1 MVPCGGKL
9 FLELYGSGLGS
20 KLGLTPTAQLDGV
33 PMIRPLFPS
42 RLSIV
47 LLLFAGAC
55 STAPSAP
62 VTTTPT
68 TQPSGQITPRQTAF
82 LDTLEQR
89 TFAWFWERTNATNGL
104 APDRW
109 PTKSFSSVA
118 AIGFALTAYPIG
130 IERGYVTR
138 TAAAERTLTTLRFM
152 YRAPQGPQAT
162 GVTGYK
168 GFFYHFL
175 DMDTGLRFEQVELST
190 IDTSLLI
197 AGVLFCQSY
206 FTQNNPTEASIR
218 AYGDSLYNR
227 VDWQWARPRAPLV
240 SMGWKPESGYIE
252 ADWRGL
258 NEALIL
264 NILALGSTTY
274 PVDVASW
281 DAYRN
286 TYRWA
291 DFYGQQHLNF
301 APLFG
306 HQYSHVW
313 IDFRGIQ
320 DSYMRAKGIDYFEN
334 SRRAT
339 LSQRAYAI
347 ANPGNWKDYG
357 PDNWG
362 LTAVD
367 GPLDIELNIRGAQR
381 TFWTYSARG
390 AAAGEI
396 RDDGTLGP
404 TAAGGSVA
412 FAPEIAIPALV
423 AMREKYGDN
432 LFSTYGFLDSFNPT
446 FDLDIKPRH
455 GRIVRG
461 VGWFDTD
468 YLGIDQGPIIAMVE
482 NYRTGLVWR
491 VMRTNPH
498 IIRGLKRAGFT
509 GGWLDQ

>member
-1 MVPCGGKL
+1 MTSPPAAVA
-9 FLELYGSGLGS
+9 
-20 KLGLTPTAQLDGV
+20 TRPTAAAALGTV
-33 PMIRPLFPS
+33 
-42 RLSIV
+42 
-47 LLLFAGAC
+47 
-55 STAPSAP
+55 
-62 VTTTPT
+62 
-68 TQPSGQITPRQTAF
+68 TPRQTAF
-82 LDTLEQR
+82 LDTLEKR
-89 TFAWFWERTNATNGL
+89 TFDWFWEKTNASNGL
-104 APDRW
+104 TPDRW

-130 IERGYVTR
+130 VERGYVTR
-138 TAAAERTLTTLRFM
+138 QSAADRVLTTLRFM
-152 YRAPQGPQAT
+152 YRAPQGPQPT
-162 GVTGYK
+162 GVTGHK

-175 DMDTGLRFEQVELST
+175 DMDTGLRFERVELST
-190 IDTSLLI
+190 IDTSLLL

-206 FTQNNPTEASIR
+206 FTSQNATEASIR
-218 AYGDSLYNR
+218 AYGDSLYER

-252 ADWRGL
+252 ADWHGL
-258 NEALIL
+258 NEAIIL
-264 NILALGSTTY
+264 NILALGSPTH

-281 DAYRN
+281 EAYRS

-291 DFYGQQHLNF
+291 DFYGFQHLNF

-306 HQYSHVW
+306 HQYSHIW

-320 DSYMRAKGIDYFEN
+320 DSYMRGKGIDYFEN

-339 LSQRAYAI
+339 YSQRAYAT
-347 ANPGNWKDYG
+347 ANPGNWKDYSA
-357 PDNWG
+357 DIWG

-367 GPLDIELNIRGAQR
+367 GPLDTLLVLRGAPR
-381 TFWTYSARG
+381 RFWTYSARG
-390 AAAGEI
+390 AADGEI
-396 RDDGTLGP
+396 RDDGTLAP
-404 TAAGGSVA
+404 TAAGGSIP
-412 FAPEIAIPALV
+412 FAPEITIPTLV
-423 AMREKYGDN
+423 AMRERYGDN

-446 FDLDIKPRH
+446 FDVDIKPQH
-455 GRIVRG
+455 GRVVRG

-468 YLGIDQGPIIAMVE
+468 YLGIDQGPIITMVE